1 MSCHPVSQ
9 SQPML
14 GRLLRTIGSIVLLAA
29 ASLAQTNV
37 LTYHNDN
44 LRSGQNLAETRLTHA
59 NLNAATFGKLFTLKV
74 DGKVDAQ
81 PLYVS
86 SLAMPQGV
94 HNVVFVATEHDTVYS
109 FDADTGGQLW
119 TVSLLKAGE
128 TTSDERGCSQV
139 TPEIGLTSTPVID
152 LTAGPHGTLY
162 AVAMSKDSS
171 GAYRQRLH
179 ALDLTTGAEEFGAP
193 VDVQATFPGNGD
205 NSSNGTVIFDPKQY
219 KSRPGLLLVNGV
231 VYTSWGSHCDIRP
244 YTGWT
249 IGYDRLTLAQTSVFN
264 FAPNGSEAAVWAA
277 GAGPA
282 ADASGNLFF
291 QIANGTFD
299 TTLTAAGFPASGDY
313 GNAFVKLNLSG
324 GKLRAADYWTMHN
337 SDAESNVDED
347 LGSGGVLLLP
357 DVTDANGHVRHLGL
371 GAGKDAHI
379 YVFDRDN
386 MGKYNP
392 NNNSNL
398 YQDLPGALAGGEFAM
413 PAWFNGT
420 VYLGAVSDV
429 IRAYTL
435 SNALLP
441 AVPTSVTPTAF
452 GYPGATPSISANGTS
467 DAILWA
473 SENSPAVLHAYDAT
487 NLTVELYNSNQALGG
502 RDSLGTGNKF
512 ITPTI
517 ANGKVY
523 VGTTTGVTVYG
534 LLASTVVTSTQ
545 LTVSD
550 SAPAAGSPVT
560 FAAAVSPGTGLVT
573 FLDGSTVLGAANLA
587 GSGLAVYST
596 YSLLPGAHFITAAYA
611 GSANYAASI
620 SNLVAVV
627 VSQSSSQASL
637 TAVPNPLVVLA
648 PNMVGVTTLQWNA
661 PGAETVELHVAA
673 PAGPLFAEGGASGSA
688 ATGPWVRDGMLFYL
702 QDTTGGNPLS
712 AANTLGLATIAL
724 RQQPSSF
731 FASPNPISNTEGSAF
746 GETTIQWNLPSA
758 ASLEVHVLA
767 PDGPLFAAG
776 GPSGSA
782 STGPWVINAMPFYL
796 QDASSADRLSPAAT
810 LASLNVYLQGRPN
823 SFRATPNPVLVPLG
837 SNLGVTTLQ
846 WSVPTATSAEVHV
859 AAPNGTLFAAGGSSG
874 SATTGQWLS
883 DGTTF
888 YLQDT
893 TGNKPLTAANTL
905 AVVLVHVQPG
915 P

>member
-1 MSCHPVSQ
+1 MFRLPRATPRQ
-9 SQPML
+9 
-14 GRLLRTIGSIVLLAA
+14 LLRTIGSILLLAA
-29 ASLAQTNV
+29 ASFAQTNV

-44 LRSGQNLAETRLTHA
+44 FRSGQNLAETRLTHA
-59 NLNAATFGKLFTLKV
+59 NVNTTTFGKLFTLPA

-86 SLAMPQGV
+86 SLAMPQGP
-94 HNVVFVATEHDTVYS
+94 HNVVFVATEHDTVYA
-109 FDADTGGQLW
+109 FDADTGAQFW
-119 TVSLLKAGE
+119 AASLLKPAE
-128 TTSDERGCSQV
+128 TTSDDRSCSQV
-139 TPEIGLTSTPVID
+139 TPEIGITSTSVID

-171 GAYRQRLH
+171 GNYHQRLH
-179 ALDLTTGAEEFGAP
+179 ALDLTTGVEQLGAP
-193 VDVQATFPGNGD
+193 IDIQATYPGNGD
-205 NSSNGTVIFDPKQY
+205 NSSNGTVVFDPKQY
-219 KSRPGLLLVNGV
+219 KSRPGLLLANGV

-249 IGYDRLTLAQTSVFN
+249 IGYDRLTLVQTSVFN

-282 ADASGNLFF
+282 ADANGNLFF

-299 TTLTAAGFPASGDY
+299 TTLNAAGFPSLGDY
-313 GNAFVKLNLSG
+313 GNAFVKLTLSG
-324 GKLRAADYWTMHN
+324 GKLAAADYWTMHN

-357 DVTDANGHVRHLGL
+357 DLKDANGQVRHLGL

-392 NNNSNL
+392 SNNSNL

-420 VYLGAVSDV
+420 VYFGAVGDV
-429 IRAYTL
+429 IRAFTL

-441 AVPTSVTPTAF
+441 PAPTSVTPTAF
-452 GYPGATPSISANGTS
+452 GYPGATPSISANSAS

-473 SENSPAVLHAYDAT
+473 AENSPAVLHGYDAT
-487 NLTVELYNSNQALGG
+487 NLAVELYNSNQAPGG

-512 ITPTI
+512 VTPTV

-534 LLASTVVTSTQ
+534 LLSSGIATATQ

-550 SAPAAGSPVT
+550 AAPAAGSPVT
-560 FAAAVSPGTGLVT
+560 FAAAVNLGTGQVT
-573 FLDGSTVLGAANLA
+573 FLDGSTVLGSVSVNA
-587 GSGLAVYST
+587 SGMAIYST
-596 YSLLPGAHFITAAYA
+596 NSLLPGAHLVSAVYPGNASYA
-611 GSANYAASI
+611 GST
-620 SNLVAVV
+620 SNVVAVV
-627 VSQSSSQASL
+627 VAQSSSEASL

-648 PNMVGVTTLQWNA
+648 PSIVGVTTLEWNA
-661 PGAETVELHVAA
+661 PDAETIELHVSS
-673 PAGPLFAEGGASGSA
+673 PAGPLFAEGGSSGTAVTGAWAS
-688 ATGPWVRDGMLFYL
+688 DGMRFYL
-702 QDTTGGNPLS
+702 QDTTGGKELS
-712 AANTLGLATIAL
+712 ASNTLAVATITL
-724 RQQPSSF
+724 RQQPGSF
-731 FASPNPISNTEGSAF
+731 FASPNPIPTTAGSAL
-746 GETTIQWNLPSA
+746 GETTIQWDLPSA

-776 GPSGSA
+776 GSSGSA
-782 STGPWVINAMPFYL
+782 ATGPWVTNAMPFYL
-796 QDASSADRLSPAAT
+796 QDAASADKLSPAAT
-810 LASLNVYLQGRPN
+810 LATLSVYLQGQPN
-823 SFRATPNPVLVPLG
+823 SFRATPNPVLVPVAGTSLG
-837 SNLGVTTLQ
+837 LATLQ
-846 WSVPTATSAEVHV
+846 WSAPAATSVEVHV
-859 AAPNGTLFAAGGSSG
+859 SAPNGTLFAAGGSSG
-874 SATTGQWLS
+874 TATTGQWVS

-893 TGNKPLTAANTL
+893 SGGKPLTAADTI
-905 AVVLVHVQPG
+905 AAVLVHVQPG

>member
-1 MSCHPVSQ
+1 
-9 SQPML
+9 ML
-14 GRLLRTIGSIVLLAA
+14 LPNRWLMRCRPTVLTPAILRQLPRTIGGILLLAA
-29 ASLAQTNV
+29 ASFAQNNV

-44 LRSGQNLAETRLTHA
+44 FRSGQNLAETRLTHA
-59 NLNAATFGKLFTLKV
+59 NVNAATFSKLFTLPA

-86 SLAMPQGV
+86 ALPYTAR
-94 HNVVFVATEHDTVYS
+94 NVVFIATEHDTVYA
-109 FDADTGGQLW
+109 FDADTGAQLW
-119 TVSLLKAGE
+119 AASLLKPAE
-128 TTSDERGCSQV
+128 TTSDDRGCSQV
-139 TPEIGLTSTPVID
+139 TPEIGITSTPVID

-162 AVAMSKDSS
+162 AVAMSKDAS
-171 GAYRQRLH
+171 GAYHQRLH
-179 ALDLTTGAEEFGAP
+179 ALDLTTGAEQFGGP
-193 VDVQATFPGNGD
+193 VDIEATFPGNGD
-205 NSSNGTVIFDPKQY
+205 NSKNGTVVFDPKQY

-282 ADASGNLFF
+282 ADANGNLFF

-299 TTLTAAGFPASGDY
+299 TTLNAAGFPALGDY

-324 GKLRAADYWTMHN
+324 GKLAAADYWTMHN

-357 DVTDANGHVRHLGL
+357 DLTDANGQLRHLGL

-392 NNNSNL
+392 SNNSNL
-398 YQDLPGALAGGEFAM
+398 YQDLPGALAGGEYAM

-420 VYLGAVSDV
+420 VYFGAVGDV

-441 AVPTSVTPTAF
+441 AVPTSVTPTPF

-473 SENSPAVLHAYDAT
+473 TENSSAVLHAYDAT
-487 NLTVELYNSNQALGG
+487 NLAVELYNCNQAPAG

-534 LLASTVVTSTQ
+534 LLASAIATGTL

-550 SAPAAGSPVT
+550 STPLAGSPVT
-560 FAAAVSPGTGLVT
+560 LAAAVTPVGAVGLVNFFDNGT
-573 FLDGSTVLGAANLA
+573 QFASANVN
-587 GSGLAVYST
+587 GSGIAIYST
-596 YSLLPGAHFITAAYA
+596 NALSAGAHSIRAAYVPN
-611 GSANYAASI
+611 GNYNPTI
-620 SNLVAVV
+620 SNAVDVV
-627 VSQSSSQASL
+627 VSQASSQASL

-648 PNMVGVTTLQWNA
+648 PNIVGATTLQWNA
-661 PGAETVELHVAA
+661 TGAETVELHVSA

-688 ATGPWVRDGMLFYL
+688 TTGPWASDGMLFYL
-702 QDTTGGNPLS
+702 QDTTGGKDLS
-712 AANTLGLATIAL
+712 AANALAVAAIAL

-731 FASPNPISNTEGSAF
+731 FAAPNPISGTGFSA
-746 GETTIQWNLPSA
+746 GQTTIQWDLPSA
-758 ASLEVHVLA
+758 VSLEVHVGA

-776 GPSGSA
+776 
-782 STGPWVINAMPFYL
+782 
-796 QDASSADRLSPAAT
+796 
-810 LASLNVYLQGRPN
+810 
-823 SFRATPNPVLVPLG
+823 
-837 SNLGVTTLQ
+837 
-846 WSVPTATSAEVHV
+846 
-859 AAPNGTLFAAGGSSG
+859 
-874 SATTGQWLS
+874 
-883 DGTTF
+883 
-888 YLQDT
+888 
-893 TGNKPLTAANTL
+893 
-905 AVVLVHVQPG
+905 
-915 P
+915 

>member
-1 MSCHPVSQ
+1 MSRAPSTTLV
-9 SQPML
+9 
-14 GRLLRTIGSIVLLAA
+14 RLNRIGWGVVFLAA
-29 ASLAQTNV
+29 ACLAQNNV

-44 LRSGQNLAETRLTHA
+44 FRSGQNLAETRLTHA
-59 NLNAATFGKLFTLKV
+59 NVNAAAFGKLFTLPV

-86 SLAMPQGV
+86 SLNMPQGV
-94 HNVVFVATEHDTVYS
+94 HNVVFVATEHDTV
-109 FDADTGGQLW
+109 FAFGADTGAQLW
-119 TVSLLKAGE
+119 AVSLLKPAE
-128 TTSDERGCSQV
+128 TTSDDRGCSQV
-139 TPEIGLTSTPVID
+139 TPEIGITSTPVID

-171 GAYRQRLH
+171 GVYHQRVH
-179 ALDLTTGAEEFGAP
+179 ALDLTTGTEEFGGP
-193 VDVQATFPGNGD
+193 VEVHATFPGNGD
-205 NSSNGTVIFDPKQY
+205 NSSNGTVTFDAKQY

-264 FAPNGSEAAVWAA
+264 FAPNGSEAAVWNA

-282 ADASGNLFF
+282 ADADGNLFF

-299 TTLTAAGFPASGDY
+299 TSLTAAGFPSLGDY

-324 GKLRAADYWTMHN
+324 GKLAAADYWTMHN

-357 DVTDANGHVRHLGL
+357 DLTDVNGKVRHLGL

-386 MGKYNP
+386 MGKYNA

-420 VYLGAVSDV
+420 VYFGAVGDV

-441 AVPTSVTPTAF
+441 AGPTSVTTTAF
-452 GYPGATPSISANGTS
+452 GYPGATPSISANGSS

-473 SENSPAVLHAYDAT
+473 AENSPAVLHAYDAT
-487 NLTVELYNSNQALGG
+487 NLGVELYSSSQAPGG

-523 VGTTTGVTVYG
+523 VGTTSGVTVYG
-534 LLASTVVTSTQ
+534 LLASTVPTTTQ

-550 SAPAAGSPVT
+550 SAPAAGLPIT
-560 FAAAVSPGTGLVT
+560 FAAVVSLGTGSVT
-573 FLDGSTVLGAANLA
+573 FFDTSTVLGSANVNP
-587 GSGLAVYST
+587 SGMAIYST
-596 YSLLPGAHFITAAYA
+596 SVLLPGAHFITAAYEGNASYA
-611 GSANYAASI
+611 GSI
-620 SNLVAVV
+620 SNVVAVV
-627 VSQSSSQASL
+627 VAQSSSEASL

-648 PNMVGVTTLQWNA
+648 PNIVGVTTLEWNA
-661 PGAETVELHVAA
+661 PGVETIELHVSG
-673 PAGPLFAEGGASGSA
+673 PAGPLFAEGGSSGSA
-688 ATGPWVRDGMLFYL
+688 ATGPWASDGMRFYL
-702 QDTTGGNPLS
+702 QDTTGGKELS
-712 AANTLGLATIAL
+712 ASNTLAVATITL

-731 FASPNPISNTEGSAF
+731 FASPNPIQNTGSEL
-746 GETTIQWNLPSA
+746 GETTIQWDLSTA
-758 ASLEVHVLA
+758 ANLEVHVLA
-767 PDGPLFAAG
+767 PDGPLFAEG
-776 GPSGSA
+776 GPAGSA
-782 STGPWVINAMPFYL
+782 TTGPWVTNAMPFFL
-796 QDASSADRLSPAAT
+796 QDASNADKLSPAAT
-810 LASLNVYLQGRPN
+810 LATLNVYLQNQPS
-823 SFRATPNPVLVPLG
+823 SFRATPNPVLVPVTGMSLG
-837 SNLGVTTLQ
+837 ETTLQ
-846 WSVPTATSAEVHV
+846 WNAPGATSIEVHV
-859 AAPNGTLFAAGGSSG
+859 SAPNGTLFAAGGSSG
-874 SATTGQWLS
+874 SAATGLWVS

-893 TGNKPLTAANTL
+893 SGGKPLTAGNTL